1 MPQDSLDEIL
11 KSAEHRMTSAVEIL
25 GRDLQSVRTGRAT
38 PTLLDRIQVDYYGSP
53 TPINGVANI
62 SVPDPHMVLVQP
74 WDKTMLG
81 PIEKAIQKSDLGI
94 NPTND
99 GQVIR
104 LVLPQLTQDRRKEL
118 VKQVH
123 HRAEESRV
131 AVRNCRRDALDHLR
145 KAEKDG
151 GVSQED
157 ERRAQDRLQKLT
169 DSYVKRVDDV
179 SRNSS
184 RPLRERM
191 WSSAALSSTR
201 PVPRPCWSFDTTI
214 QYKYHDRSVM

>member
-1 MPQDSLDEIL
+1 MTHDSRPTTHDSLDGIL
-11 KSAEHRMTSAVEIL
+11 KSAEHKMTTAVEFL

-38 PTLLDRIQVDYYGSP
+38 PMLLDRIQVDYYGSP

-62 SVPDPHMVLVQP
+62 SAPDPRMVVVQP
-74 WDKTMLG
+74 WDRSMLG

-123 HRAEESRV
+123 QRAEEARI
-131 AVRNCRRDALDHLR
+131 AVRNCRREALDHMR

-151 GVSQED
+151 GISQED
-157 ERRAQDRLQKLT
+157 EKRAQERLQKLT
-169 DSYVKRVDDV
+169 DTFMKRVDEV
-179 SRNSS
+179 SRNKETEV
-184 RPLRERM
+184 LE
-191 WSSAALSSTR
+191 
-201 PVPRPCWSFDTTI
+201 V
-214 QYKYHDRSVM
+214 

>member
-1 MPQDSLDEIL
+1 VSLDQNSLDQIL
-11 KSAEHRMTSAVEIL
+11 KTAEHKMSTAIEIL
-25 GRDLQSVRTGRAT
+25 GRDLGSVRTGRAS
-38 PTLLDRIQVDYYGSP
+38 PALLDRIQVDYYGSP

-62 SVPDPHMVLVQP
+62 SAPDVRMVVVQP
-74 WDKTMLG
+74 WDRGMLG

-123 HRAEESRV
+123 QRAEEARV

-145 KAEKDG
+145 KVEKDG

-157 ERRAQDRLQKLT
+157 ERRAQERLQKLT
-169 DSYVKRVDDV
+169 DSFVKRVDEV
-179 SRNSS
+179 SKGK
-184 RPLRERM
+184 E
-191 WSSAALSSTR
+191 TE
-201 PVPRPCWSFDTTI
+201 
-214 QYKYHDRSVM
+214 VMEV

>member
-1 MPQDSLDEIL
+1 MDGII
-11 KSAEHRMTSAVEIL
+11 KSAEHRMTTAVEIL
-25 GRDLQSVRTGRAT
+25 GRDLQAIRTGRAS
-38 PTLLDRIQVDYYGSP
+38 PHLLERIQVDYYGAP
-53 TPINGVANI
+53 TPINSVANI
-62 SVPDPHMVLVQP
+62 SAPDPRMVVVQP
-74 WDKTMLG
+74 WDRTMLG

-104 LVLPQLTQDRRKEL
+104 LVLPQLTEERRKEL

-123 HRAEESRV
+123 HRAEEARV

-151 GVSQED
+151 GISQED

-169 DSYVKRVDDV
+169 DTFVKRVDEV
-179 SRNSS
+179 SRNKETEV
-184 RPLRERM
+184 LE
-191 WSSAALSSTR
+191 
-201 PVPRPCWSFDTTI
+201 V
-214 QYKYHDRSVM
+214 

>member
-11 KSAEHRMTSAVEIL
+11 KSAEHRMTTAVEIL

-62 SVPDPHMVLVQP
+62 SAPDPHMVLVQP
-74 WDKTMLG
+74 WDRSMLG

-123 HRAEESRV
+123 HRAEPCAGAARSR
-131 AVRNCRRDALDHLR
+131 A
-145 KAEKDG
+145 
-151 GVSQED
+151 
-157 ERRAQDRLQKLT
+157 
-169 DSYVKRVDDV
+169 
-179 SRNSS
+179 
-184 RPLRERM
+184 
-191 WSSAALSSTR
+191 
-201 PVPRPCWSFDTTI
+201 
-214 QYKYHDRSVM
+214 

>member
-1 MPQDSLDEIL
+1 VPQDALDETL
-11 KSAEHRMTSAVEIL
+11 KSAEHRMTSAVDVM
-25 GRDLQSVRTGRAT
+25 GRDLQSIRTGRAS
-38 PTLLDRIQVDYYGSP
+38 PTLLDRIQVDYYGSL

-62 SVPDPHMVLVQP
+62 SAPDPHMVLIQP
-74 WDKTMLG
+74 WDRSMLAV
-81 PIEKAIQKSDLGI
+81 IEKAIQKSDLGI

-123 HRAEESRV
+123 HRAEEARV

-151 GVSQED
+151 GISQED
-157 ERRAQDRLQKLT
+157 ERRAQERLQKLT
-169 DSYVKRVDDV
+169 DQYIKKVDDV
-179 SRNSS
+179 SRTK
-184 RPLRERM
+184 E
-191 WSSAALSSTR
+191 TE
-201 PVPRPCWSFDTTI
+201 
-214 QYKYHDRSVM
+214 VMEV

>member
-1 MPQDSLDEIL
+1 LSVLTDISHDREDDSVPQDTLDAVI
-11 KSAEHRMTSAVEIL
+11 KSAEHRMTTAVDIL
-25 GRDLQSVRTGRAT
+25 NRDLQSVRTGRAS
-38 PTLLDRIQVDYYGSP
+38 PHLLERIQVDYYGSP

-62 SVPDPHMVLVQP
+62 SAPDPRMVLVQP
-74 WDKTMLG
+74 WDRSMLG

-123 HRAEESRV
+123 QRAEEARV
-131 AVRNCRRDALDHLR
+131 AVRNCRRDALEHLR

-151 GVSQED
+151 GISQED
-157 ERRAQDRLQKLT
+157 ERRAQERLQKLT
-169 DSYVKRVDDV
+169 DTFIKRVDEV
-179 SRNSS
+179 SRNK
-184 RPLRERM
+184 E
-191 WSSAALSSTR
+191 TE
-201 PVPRPCWSFDTTI
+201 
-214 QYKYHDRSVM
+214 VMEV

>member
-1 MPQDSLDEIL
+1 MTTAVDIL
-11 KSAEHRMTSAVEIL
+11 T
-25 GRDLQSVRTGRAT
+25 RDLQSIRTGRAS

-62 SVPDPHMVLVQP
+62 SAPDPRMVLVMVLVQP
-74 WDKTMLG
+74 WDRGMLG

-104 LVLPQLTQDRRKEL
+104 LVLPQLTEDRRKEL

-123 HRAEESRV
+123 HRAEEARV

-151 GVSQED
+151 GISQED
-157 ERRAQDRLQKLT
+157 ERRAQERLQKLT
-169 DSYVKRVDDV
+169 DSFVKRVDEV
-179 SRNSS
+179 SRHKES
-184 RPLRERM
+184 E
-191 WSSAALSSTR
+191 
-201 PVPRPCWSFDTTI
+201 
-214 QYKYHDRSVM
+214 VMEV

>member
-1 MPQDSLDEIL
+1 MLDDIL
-11 KSAEHRMTSAVEIL
+11 KTAEYKMTKAVEIL
-25 GRDLQSVRTGRAT
+25 GQDLQSVRTGRAT
-38 PTLLDRIQVDYYGSP
+38 PALLDRIQVDYYGSP
-53 TPINGVANI
+53 TPIQGVATI
-62 SVPDPHMVLVQP
+62 SAPAPGMVLVQP
-74 WDKTMLG
+74 WDPSMLG

-104 LVLPQLTQDRRKEL
+104 LALPQLTEERRRDL

-123 HRAEESRV
+123 HRAEEARV

-157 ERRAQDRLQKLT
+157 ERRAQERLQKLT
-169 DSYVKRVDDV
+169 DSFIKRVEEV
-179 SRNSS
+179 AR
-184 RPLRERM
+184 
-191 WSSAALSSTR
+191 
-201 PVPRPCWSFDTTI
+201 
-214 QYKYHDRSVM
+214 

>member
-1 MPQDSLDEIL
+1 VPQDSLDDIL
-11 KSAEHRMTSAVEIL
+11 KSAEHRMTTAVEVL
-25 GRDLQSVRTGRAT
+25 GRDLQSVCTGRASQA
-38 PTLLDRIQVDYYGSP
+38 LLDRIQVDYYGSP
-53 TPINGVANI
+53 TPLNGVANI

-74 WDKTMLG
+74 WDRTMLG

-123 HRAEESRV
+123 HRAEEARV
-131 AVRNCRRDALDHLR
+131 AVRNCRRDALDHMR

-151 GVSQED
+151 GISQED
-157 ERRAQDRLQKLT
+157 ERRAQERLQKLT

-179 SRNSS
+179 SRTKETEV
-184 RPLRERM
+184 LE
-191 WSSAALSSTR
+191 
-201 PVPRPCWSFDTTI
+201 V
-214 QYKYHDRSVM
+214 

>member
-1 MPQDSLDEIL
+1 VPQDSLDDIL
-11 KSAEHRMTSAVEIL
+11 KSAEHRMTTAVEVL
-25 GRDLQSVRTGRAT
+25 GRDLQSVRTGRAS
-38 PTLLDRIQVDYYGSP
+38 PTLLDRIQVEYYGSP
-53 TPINGVANI
+53 TPLNGVANI

-74 WDKTMLG
+74 WDRTMLG

-104 LVLPQLTQDRRKEL
+104 LVLPQLTQDRRKDL

-123 HRAEESRV
+123 HRAEEARV

-151 GVSQED
+151 GISQED
-157 ERRAQDRLQKLT
+157 ERRAQERLQKLT

-179 SRNSS
+179 SRNK
-184 RPLRERM
+184 E
-191 WSSAALSSTR
+191 TE
-201 PVPRPCWSFDTTI
+201 
-214 QYKYHDRSVM
+214 VMEV

>member
-1 MPQDSLDEIL
+1 LIQSSVTIRRETPAVPQDSLDDIL
-11 KSAEHRMTSAVEIL
+11 KSAEHRMTTAVEVL
-25 GRDLQSVRTGRAT
+25 GRDLQSVRTGRAS
-38 PTLLDRIQVDYYGSP
+38 PALLDRIQVDYYGAA

-62 SVPDPHMVLVQP
+62 SAPDPHMVLVQP
-74 WDKTMLG
+74 WDRGMLG

-123 HRAEESRV
+123 HRAEEARV
-131 AVRNCRRDALDHLR
+131 AVRNCRRDALEHLR

-157 ERRAQDRLQKLT
+157 ERRAQERLQKLT
-169 DSYVKRVDDV
+169 DTYVKRVDDV
-179 SRNSS
+179 SKNK
-184 RPLRERM
+184 E
-191 WSSAALSSTR
+191 TE
-201 PVPRPCWSFDTTI
+201 
-214 QYKYHDRSVM
+214 VMEV